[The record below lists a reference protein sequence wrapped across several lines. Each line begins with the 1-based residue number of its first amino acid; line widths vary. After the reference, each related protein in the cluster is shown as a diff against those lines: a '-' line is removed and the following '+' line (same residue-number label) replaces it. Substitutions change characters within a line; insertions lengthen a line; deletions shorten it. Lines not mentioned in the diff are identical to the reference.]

1 MDWFVDL
8 GSVDTNLECVFT
20 EEDTNSEGGE
30 LADQLFVFMARAIF
44 KPLSIPVAH
53 YFSSKLK
60 G

>member
-1 MDWFVDL
+1 MDL
-8 GSVDTNLECVFT
+8 GSVNTNLECVFT

-30 LADQLFVFMARAIF
+30 LADQLFVLMARAIF